1 MSPGSSLRSALHLAV
16 MRTVRLK
23 TVDAYVAFDFECPT
37 SAGGTRLAPDVT
49 ERETQLL
56 ARAMTYKFA
65 VLGVDFGGAKATIR
79 AAPDE
84 RDDAIR
90 RYCDEIR
97 PLIEQRTFLTATDLG
112 TVPGDFLSLPGGEEE
127 SLMHSDYHGMPL
139 DAYITGLGVAVAA
152 EATLLGLDG
161 RTVAVEG
168 FGKVGGAT
176 ALEMTRRGARLVAF
190 STIHGCVENAN
201 GFDVKELLE
210 LRAQHGDRLVEH
222 VGSELK
228 PSAHLFGVD
237 ADVLVP
243 GARIGV
249 VDEVRAAVLNAR
261 VVAPA
266 ANVPYTVGGL
276 RVLRERKIPA
286 LADFVCNSGA
296 TIGYSTAGLL
306 TAEEAVAAVEARVR
320 DLTRASL
327 EHPDGPLMGAR
338 SLAEDHL
345 RTWLDKRQMPEGP
358 ALA

>member
-1 MSPGSSLRSALHLAV
+1 MKTLH
-16 MRTVRLK
+16 LK

-65 VLGVDFGGAKATIR
+65 ALGVDIGGAKATIR
-79 AAPDE
+79 AAPAE
-84 RDDAIR
+84 REDAIR

-112 TVPGDFLSLPGGEEE
+112 TVPSDFLSLPGAEEE
-127 SLMHSDYHGMPL
+127 GLMHSEYHGMPL

-152 EATLLGLDG
+152 ETTLGGLAG

-168 FGKVGGAT
+168 LGKVGGAT
-176 ALEMTRRGARLVAF
+176 AVEMTRRGARLVAF
-190 STIHGCVENAN
+190 STIHGGVQNAN
-201 GFDVKELLE
+201 GFDVNELLE
-210 LRAQHGDRLVEH
+210 LRALHGDRLVEH
-222 VGSELK
+222 VGSDVK
-228 PSAHLFGVD
+228 PAGNLFTVE

-249 VDEVRAAVLNAR
+249 VDEARAGALKVRVG
-261 VVAPA
+261 APA
-266 ANVPYTVGGL
+266 ANVPYTAGGR

-296 TIGYSTAGLL
+296 TIG
-306 TAEEAVAAVEARVR
+306 
-320 DLTRASL
+320 
-327 EHPDGPLMGAR
+327 
-338 SLAEDHL
+338 
-345 RTWLDKRQMPEGP
+345 
-358 ALA
+358 

>member
-1 MSPGSSLRSALHLAV
+1 MKTL
-16 MRTVRLK
+16 RLK
-23 TVDAYVAFDFECPT
+23 TVDAYVAFDFDCET

-65 VLGVDFGGAKATIR
+65 VLGVEIGGAKATIR
-79 AAPDE
+79 AAPAE
-84 RDDAIR
+84 RNDAIR

-97 PLIEQRTFLTATDLG
+97 PLVEKRTFLTSTDLG
-112 TVPGDFLSLPGGEEE
+112 TMPDDFLSLPGGDLED
-127 SLMHSDYHGMPL
+127 LMHSEYRGMPL

-152 EATLLGLDG
+152 ETTLGGLGG

-190 STIHGCVENAN
+190 STIHGCVQNMV
-201 GFDVKELLE
+201 GFDVARLLE

-222 VGSELK
+222 VGSDVK
-228 PSAHLFGVD
+228 PPGDLFLVD

-249 VDEVRAAVLNAR
+249 VDEQRAAALKAR

-276 RVLRERKIPA
+276 RVLRERKIAA

-296 TIGYSTAGLL
+296 TIGYVTETLG
-306 TAEEAVAAVEARVR
+306 TAEEAVAIVEKRVR
-320 DLTRASL
+320 ELTRASL
-327 EHPDGPLMGAR
+327 EHHEGPLMGAR
-338 SLAEDHL
+338 RLAEDHL
-345 RTWLDKRQMPEGP
+345 RTWLDERQMPEGP

>member
-1 MSPGSSLRSALHLAV
+1 MKTLH
-16 MRTVRLK
+16 LK
-23 TVDAYVAFDFECPT
+23 TVNAYVAFDFECPT

-65 VLGVDFGGAKATIR
+65 VLGVDIGGAKATIR
-79 AAPDE
+79 ATPAE
-84 RDDAIR
+84 REDAIR

-112 TVPGDFLSLPGGEEE
+112 TVPDDFLSLPGGEQEG
-127 SLMHSDYHGMPL
+127 LMHSEYHGMPL

-152 EATLLGLDG
+152 ETTLGGLDG

-176 ALEMTRRGARLVAF
+176 AVEMTRRGARLVAF
-190 STIHGCVENAN
+190 STIHGSVQKTN
-201 GFDVKELLE
+201 GFDVNRLLE
-210 LRAQHGDRLVEH
+210 LRAQHGDRLVDH
-222 VGSELK
+222 LGSELK
-228 PSAHLFGVD
+228 PPAYLFAVD

-249 VDEVRAAVLNAR
+249 VDEERSAVLKAR

-276 RVLRERKIPA
+276 RVLRERKVTA

-296 TIGYSTAGLL
+296 TIGYVTGALV
-306 TAEEAVAAVEARVR
+306 TAEEALAAVEARVR
-320 DLTRASL
+320 ELTRVSL
-327 EHPDGPLMGAR
+327 EDREGPLMGAR
-338 SLAEDHL
+338 RLAEDHL
-345 RTWLDKRQMPEGP
+345 RTWLDVRQMPEGP

>member
-1 MSPGSSLRSALHLAV
+1 MKTL
-16 MRTVRLK
+16 RLK

-65 VLGVDFGGAKATIR
+65 VLGVDIGGAKATIR
-79 AAPDE
+79 AVPTE
-84 RDDAIR
+84 RDEAIR

-97 PLIEQRTFLTATDLG
+97 PLIEQRTFLTSTDLG
-112 TVPGDFLSLPGGEEE
+112 TVPADFRSLPGSEEE
-127 SLMHSDYHGMPL
+127 SLMHSEYRGMPL
-139 DAYITGLGVAVAA
+139 DAFITGLGVAVAA
-152 EATLLGLDG
+152 ETALGGLDG

-176 ALEMTRRGARLVAF
+176 ALEMSRRGARLVAF
-190 STIHGCVENAN
+190 STIHGCVQNTN
-201 GFDVKELLE
+201 GFDVYQLLQ

-222 VGSELK
+222 VGSEVK
-228 PSAHLFGVD
+228 PPAYLFGVN
-237 ADVLVP
+237 ADVFVP

-249 VDEVRAAVLNAR
+249 VDEDRAAVLKAR

-296 TIGYSTAGLL
+296 TIGYVTDSLV
-306 TAEEAVAAVEARVR
+306 TAEEAVAAVETRVR
-320 DLTRASL
+320 ELTAASL
-327 EHPDGPLMGAR
+327 EHQDGPLMGAR
-338 SLAEDHL
+338 TLAEDHL
-345 RTWLDKRQMPEGP
+345 RTWIDERQMPDGP